1 MSSRDEFDSIGSS
14 TNPQYGHAEERRH
27 EIWLKPIQRLLHV
40 VNSFQ
45 YLLHEIPSLDSREY
59 QARARCLQQI
69 VNILDLVQH
78 LLYFPIAASGMT
90 GFSKTAASVDDTEP
104 VALWSDVLEADKFE
118 CEPAKSSNRIS
129 RMAALRLDSMK
140 SRAATSESYED

>member
-1 MSSRDEFDSIGSS
+1 
-14 TNPQYGHAEERRH
+14 
-27 EIWLKPIQRLLHV
+27 
-40 VNSFQ
+40 
-45 YLLHEIPSLDSREY
+45 
-59 QARARCLQQI
+59 

-90 GFSKTAASVDDTEP
+90 GFSKTAASVDDIEP

-129 RMAALRLDSMK
+129 RMAALRLDSSLMK